1 MILNLTDSP
10 LESDPNVPLDRQPRF
25 VRGVVTETLYED
37 RLVTSLVPS
46 SCVYVEPTLPPC
58 RSVRYLRF
66 PSFIATG
73 LNQHFGPVD
82 APSQKSD
89 DDVNATA
96 LSWGEYL
103 GIFPRT
109 VTVTKIN
116 LHTTVVQDPRIMVTF
131 AVKGCKPL
139 RLPGDLS
146 RCADEGLTPLPIQE
160 ILPTSTVA
168 LTYTKTAL
176 PIDNNLS
183 NHRLEPDLYLPKN
196 ANEIDQNFGYLE
208 SSTVVKENL
217 EASKATEPLP

>member
-1 MILNLTDSP
+1 MLI
-10 LESDPNVPLDRQPRF
+10 F
-25 VRGVVTETLYED
+25 
-37 RLVTSLVPS
+37 
-46 SCVYVEPTLPPC
+46 
-58 RSVRYLRF
+58 F
-66 PSFIATG
+66 F
-73 LNQHFGPVD
+73 HF
-82 APSQKSD
+82 
-89 DDVNATA
+89 
-96 LSWGEYL
+96 
-103 GIFPRT
+103 
-109 VTVTKIN
+109 
-116 LHTTVVQDPRIMVTF
+116 
-131 AVKGCKPL
+131 
-139 RLPGDLS
+139 